1 LYSEAFKHL
10 TQTVK
15 RTAAMLAQPKGP
27 VSVNRTVQV
36 LVGVS
41 GRHGAEHLVV
51 HFEAAVD
58 SRLLLGQFMFVLNY
72 LIVLPN
78 ACVMTWYVSHLPK
91 LPS

>member
-1 LYSEAFKHL
+1 MYSEAFEFL
-10 TQTVK
+10 AQTVK
-15 RTAAMLAQPKGP
+15 RAAVKLDQPKES

-51 HFEAAVD
+51 HFKVAVD
-58 SRLLLGQFMFVLNY
+58 SRLLLGQFMFVPNS

-78 ACVMTWYVSHLPK
+78 AGVMTWYVSHLPK

>member
-1 LYSEAFKHL
+1 MYSEAFDPL
-10 TQTVK
+10 AQTVK
-15 RTAAMLAQPKGP
+15 HAVVRLDQPKEP
-27 VSVNRTVQV
+27 VSVSRTVQV

-41 GRHGAEHLVV
+41 GRHDAEHLVV

-58 SRLLLGQFMFVLNY
+58 SRLLLGQFMFVLNP

-78 ACVMTWYVSHLPK
+78 AGVMTWYVSHLPK

>member
-1 LYSEAFKHL
+1 MYSEAFEPL
-10 TQTVK
+10 EQTVK
-15 RTAAMLAQPKGP
+15 HAVVRLDQPKEP

-41 GRHGAEHLVV
+41 GRHGAEHLVI

-58 SRLLLGQFMFVLNY
+58 SRLLLGQFMFVLNP

-78 ACVMTWYVSHLPK
+78 AGVMTWYVSHLPK